1 MNRIFLG
8 FDPGGFLA
16 FGWCTLETGEDD
28 QCLNIQSGTCSTAK
42 EALTAATE
50 SVQAQP
56 GAIGIDAPMYWS
68 PDGDRKADQIVRG
81 MVLSKGGQSGT
92 VSAVNSLRGACLAQ
106 GIMLAALAREH
117 WPEVAIAEA
126 HPKALLRIYPESE
139 SFLSGHVF
147 TNDHERDA
155 ALAAYT
161 AWAYATPG
169 TDWCDLRAM
178 ESSIFDP
185 LSGSPPVYWF
195 PAT

>member
-1 MNRIFLG
+1 MKRIFLG
-8 FDPGGFLA
+8 FDPGGFLG
-16 FGWCTLETGEDD
+16 FGWCALSIASDD
-28 QCLNIQSGTCSTAK
+28 KGFDIRSGTCSTAS
-42 EALTAATE
+42 EALAAAGIQVSPT
-50 SVQAQP
+50 
-56 GAIGIDAPMYWS
+56 AIGINAPMYWS

-92 VSAVNSLRGACLAQ
+92 VSAVNSLKGASLAQ

-117 WPEVAIAEA
+117 WPEVNITEA
-126 HPKALLRIYPESE
+126 HPKALQQIYPEAE
-139 SFLSGHVF
+139 NFLSGREF
-147 TNDHERDA
+147 KNDHEQDA

-161 AWAYATPG
+161 AWAYDKPSTS
-169 TDWCDLRAM
+169 WCDLRAM